1 MSQDSLQPF
10 LGSAGVVLL
19 DGGLATE
26 LERRG
31 ADLRG
36 QLWSARLLV
45 DQPELLRQ
53 VHLAYF
59 TAGADV
65 AITASYQ
72 ASIAGLLQQGISEP
86 EARAAIR
93 RSVQM
98 AAEAR
103 EQFLEPGLPPGR
115 RPPLVAGSIG
125 PYGAA
130 RADGSEYSGHYGVS
144 RHALADFHGPRL
156 EELIR
161 AGADLLAIETIPS
174 PEEAEIVVQLLRAWP
189 AVGAWVS
196 FSCRDGAHVCEGEP
210 IEAAVAPIVGHPQVL
225 AVGVNCTPPEFIE
238 PLLHR
243 LRRVTDKPLVAYPNS
258 GEAWDATRRCWL
270 GTGGFDPSVEGP
282 RWYRAGARLIGGCC
296 RTGPETI
303 RSLRSALIPLA
314 GKSHQ

>member
-1 MSQDSLQPF
+1 MNHDPLQSF

-36 QLWSARLLV
+36 RLWSARLLV
-45 DQPELLRQ
+45 DQPALIRQ
-53 VHLAYF
+53 VHLSYF
-59 TAGADV
+59 AAGADV
-65 AITASYQ
+65 AGTASYQ
-72 ASIAGLLQQGISEP
+72 ASIAGLLQQGITEP
-86 EARAAIR
+86 EAREAIR
-93 RSVQM
+93 RSVQL

-103 EQFLEPGLPPGR
+103 EQFLQPGLPPGR
-115 RPPLVAGSIG
+115 RPPLVAGSVG

-144 RHALADFHGPRL
+144 RQALADFHGPRL

-174 PEEAEIVVQLLRAWP
+174 PEEAEVVVQLLRAWP

-196 FSCRDGAHVCEGEP
+196 FSCRDGAHVCEGQP

-225 AVGVNCTPPEFIE
+225 AVGVNCTAPEFVE

-243 LRRVTDKPLVAYPNS
+243 LRRVTGKPLVAYPNS
-258 GEAWDATRRCWL
+258 GEAWDATRRCWT

-296 RTGPETI
+296 RTGPDTI
-303 RSLRSALIPLA
+303 RALRAALIPLA
-314 GKSHQ
+314 MESHQ

>member
-1 MSQDSLQPF
+1 MSHDPLQSF
-10 LGSAGVVLL
+10 LRSAGVVLL

-36 QLWSARLLV
+36 HLWSARILV
-45 DQPELLRQ
+45 EQPDLLRQ
-53 VHLAYF
+53 VHLDYF
-59 TAGADV
+59 IAGADV

-72 ASIAGLLQQGISEP
+72 ASIGGLMQQGATEP
-86 EARAAIR
+86 EARATLR
-93 RSVQM
+93 RSVQV

-103 EQFLEPGLPPGR
+103 EQFLRLGLPAGR

-130 RADGSEYSGHYGVS
+130 RADGSEFSGHYGVS
-144 RHALADFHGPRL
+144 RQALADFHGPRL

-174 PEEAEIVVQLLRAWP
+174 PEEAEVVVQLLRAWP
-189 AVGAWVS
+189 AVGALVS
-196 FSCRDGAHVCEGEP
+196 FSCRDSAHVCEGEP
-210 IEAAVAPIVGHPQVL
+210 IEAAVAPVVGHPQVL
-225 AVGVNCTPPEFIE
+225 AVGINCTPPQFLE

-258 GEAWDATRRCWL
+258 GELWDATNRCWL
-270 GTGGFDPSVEGP
+270 GSGGFDPLVEGP
-282 RWYRAGARLIGGCC
+282 RWYQAGARLIGGCC
-296 RTGPETI
+296 RTGPDTI
-303 RSLRSALIPLA
+303 RALRSALVPPPA
-314 GKSHQ
+314 ERHQ

>member
-1 MSQDSLQPF
+1 MTANPLQPF
-10 LGSAGVVLL
+10 LRAAGVVLL

-31 ADLRG
+31 ADLHG
-36 QLWSARLLV
+36 HLWSARLLV
-45 DQPELLRQ
+45 DQPDLLRQ
-53 VHLAYF
+53 VHLGYF

-72 ASIAGLLQQGISEP
+72 ASIGGLLQRGVSEP
-86 EARAAIR
+86 EGRAAIR

-125 PYGAA
+125 PFGAA

-144 RHALADFHGPRL
+144 RQALADFHGPRL

-174 PEEAEIVVQLLRAWP
+174 PEEAEVVVQLLRAWP

-196 FSCRDGAHVCEGEP
+196 FSCRDAAHVCEGEP

-258 GEAWDATRRCWL
+258 GEAWDATRRCWV
-270 GTGGFDPSVEGP
+270 GAGGFDPAVEGP
-282 RWYRAGARLIGGCC
+282 RWYAAGARLIGGCC
-296 RTGPETI
+296 RTTPETI
-303 RSLRSALIPLA
+303 RSLRAALAPPVAERL
-314 GKSHQ
+314 Q